1 MDQSAGPTS
10 LPAFRDAVLK
20 GIEPPPAPALAR
32 LPNYRWLVVGAVCI
46 GAFMGQ
52 VDSSIA
58 QLLLPRLEADFGA
71 RLSTVSWVAV
81 AYLVTMAGFLPIFGR
96 LADMVG
102 RKLLYTGGFLLF
114 VIGSGLCGL
123 ASNLPTLIV
132 FRVVQAI
139 GAALLSA
146 NSVAIVVTAAG
157 PERQGRALGIQA
169 AAQAVGLSV
178 GPMVGGLV
186 LATLGWRWV
195 FWINVPFGLAA
206 SVIGWLVIPPTSGLS
221 RGTRF
226 DWAGALLI
234 VPALAIFLA
243 AINEM
248 HVWGIVSPA
257 FFGGIFVTVLLLYLF
272 ARRERRNSSPLVN
285 FALLRSHAYVAG
297 NAAGLMSYAAL
308 FGIFFL
314 MPFLFIRVYQ
324 DDALSAGL
332 RLAIVPVAIGLVA
345 PFAGAL
351 SDRFGARMLTVAGM
365 SVCIGG
371 LAYLYLRLGTNAAS
385 LPAVM
390 LALAAFGAGQ
400 GLFASPNNNS
410 IMAAAPRR
418 LTGAAGGLMNV
429 VRSIGMSIGIAAAST
444 LLSSRL
450 AALVGHAVNTVQ
462 APPAILLSA
471 GRDDILLLI
480 AFAAVAGLIS
490 LVGPHGDVAHGTG
503 SRGLKRERL

>member
-1 MDQSAGPTS
+1 MDRSTGPVS
-10 LPAFRDAVLK
+10 PAAFRDAVLK
-20 GIEPPPAPALAR
+20 GIEPPPSPALAR
-32 LPNYRWLVVGAVCI
+32 LPYYRWLVVCAVCI

-96 LADMVG
+96 LADMIG

-123 ASNLPTLIV
+123 APSLPTLIV
-132 FRVVQAI
+132 FRVVQAV
-139 GAALLSA
+139 GAAMLSA

-157 PERQGRALGIQA
+157 PERRGRALGVQA

-178 GPMVGGLV
+178 GPMLGGLV

-206 SVIGWLVIPPTSGLS
+206 SIIGWLVIPPTSGL
-221 RGTRF
+221 GQDKRF
-226 DWAGALLI
+226 DWAGVLLI
-234 VPALAIFLA
+234 VPALAVLLA
-243 AINEM
+243 AINEA
-248 HVWGIVSPA
+248 HVWGIVSLA
-257 FFGGIFVTVLLLYLF
+257 TFGGILLTAIMLTVF
-272 ARRERRNSSPLVN
+272 ARRERRVTAPLVD
-285 FALLRSHAYVAG
+285 FALFGSRAYVAG

-308 FGIFFL
+308 FGVFFL
-314 MPFLFIRVYQ
+314 MPFLFIRVYH
-324 DDALSAGL
+324 DDPLTAGL

-351 SDRFGARMLTVAGM
+351 SDRFGARLLTVAGM
-365 SVCIGG
+365 SVCLGG
-371 LAYLYLRLGTNAAS
+371 LAYLYLAAGTDASS

-390 LALAAFGAGQ
+390 FALAAFGTGQ

-418 LTGAAGGLMNV
+418 LTGEAGGLMNV
-429 VRSIGMSIGIAAAST
+429 VRSVGMSIGVAAAAT

-450 AALVGHAVNTVQ
+450 AALVGHAVNTVH
-462 APPAILLSA
+462 APPEILLSA
-471 GRDDILLLI
+471 GRADILLLM
-480 AFAAVAGLIS
+480 AFVAIAGLIS
-490 LVGPHGDVAHGTG
+490 LVGPHGDLAQGGKLQRMTA
-503 SRGLKRERL
+503 